1 MQKPVMLLIL
11 DGWGYRE
18 HTTNDNAIEQG
29 HTPNWHSLLKSCPHC
44 FIETSGYDVGLPDGQ
59 MGNSEVG
66 HTNLGAGRVVMQ
78 DLPKID
84 LAIKDGSLEK
94 NPTLVEMINKLK
106 ETKGVCHLMGLMSP
120 GGVHSHQKHIEA
132 ICEILHKNNIPVQVH
147 AFLDGRDTPP
157 QSAKDFLADFE
168 QNIKNLN
175 DVKVATISGRFYAM
189 DRDKRWDRVE
199 KAYNNIVLA
208 DGQRFASSQEAI
220 VASYNNGVTDE
231 FVVPAVIGDY
241 QGAKDGDAVLM
252 INFRADRAREILYAL
267 GDKEFSGFERKKIIN
282 FVELV
287 GMVEYSV
294 DHNRFMKT
302 IFAPETLKN
311 IFGEVIANHG
321 LTQLRI
327 AETEKYAH
335 VTFFFNGGE
344 EKEFNGE
351 DRILINSPKVA
362 TYDLK
367 PEMSVYE
374 VTEALTD
381 AIEKKKYDVIICNF
395 ANGDM
400 VGHTGIME
408 AALKAVAAVD
418 DCLGKVMKAIK
429 DVNGVLFVTADHG
442 NVEKMVDE
450 KTGEPYTAHTVGKVQ
465 AVLYNAEPQD
475 YEDLKSELRT
485 LFGEVE
491 KVKGLDSTY
500 EFNSGAEN
508 SRIVCN
514 RILDRLEN
522 KLAITFRVKN
532 LDGND
537 WANGET
543 ELGRMARLNKHMS

>member
-11 DGWGYRE
+11 DGWGYRDKI
-18 HTTNDNAIEQG
+18 TDDNAIEKG
-29 HTPNWHSLLKSCPHC
+29 YTPNWHYLLNNYPHC
-44 FIETSGYDVGLPDGQ
+44 FVETSGYDVGLPEGQ

-106 ETKGVCHLMGLMSP
+106 ETKGCCHLMGLMSP
-120 GGVHSHQKHIEA
+120 GGVHSHQTHIEA
-132 ICEILHKNNIPVQVH
+132 MCKILAKNGIKVNVH

-157 QSAKDFLADFE
+157 QSAKGFLADFE
-168 QNIKNLN
+168 NNIKGLD
-175 DVKVATISGRFYAM
+175 DVKIATISGRFYAM

-208 DGQRFASSQEAI
+208 DGKRFATSDEAI
-220 VASYNNGVTDE
+220 SASYADGVTDE
-231 FVVPAVIGDY
+231 FVIPVVVGDY
-241 QGAKDGDAVLM
+241 QGAKDGDVVLM

-267 GDKEFSGFERKKIIN
+267 GDKEFTGFERKKIIN
-282 FVELV
+282 FAELV

-302 IFAPETLKN
+302 IFAPEALKN
-311 IFGEVIANHG
+311 IFGEVVANHG

-344 EKEFNGE
+344 EKEFKGE

-374 VTEALTD
+374 VTAALTD
-381 AIEKKKYDVIICNF
+381 AIEKQKYDVIICNF

-400 VGHTGIME
+400 VGHTGIMD
-408 AALKAVAAVD
+408 AALKAVASVD
-418 DCLGKVMKAIK
+418 ECLGKVMRAIK
-429 DVNGVLFVTADHG
+429 AVDGVLLVTADHG
-442 NVEKMVDE
+442 NVEKMIDE

-465 AVLYNAEPQD
+465 AVL
-475 YEDLKSELRT
+475 
-485 LFGEVE
+485 
-491 KVKGLDSTY
+491 
-500 EFNSGAEN
+500 FNSERGNVSLKDGRLADVAPTLLDLMNIEKPVEMTGN
-508 SRIVCN
+508 SLI
-514 RILDRLEN
+514 N
-522 KLAITFRVKN
+522 K
-532 LDGND
+532 
-537 WANGET
+537 
-543 ELGRMARLNKHMS
+543 